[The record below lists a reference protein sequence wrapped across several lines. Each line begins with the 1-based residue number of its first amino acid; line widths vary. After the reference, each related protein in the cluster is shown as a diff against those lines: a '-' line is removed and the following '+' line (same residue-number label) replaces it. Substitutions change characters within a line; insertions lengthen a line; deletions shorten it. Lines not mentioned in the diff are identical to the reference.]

1 MHKFDAHRLVGLIC
15 RYPRHKWHFKVWQM
29 MWIKLHVKD
38 CYECNMR
45 IDELQKKSPKIG
57 PTQENN

>member
-1 MHKFDAHRLVGLIC
+1 
-15 RYPRHKWHFKVWQM
+15 M